1 MRPRPEAVSRGIVW
15 LLFALLLPAC
25 APLQPVIPQLELTL
39 PQYPIA
45 LPTGFGINV
54 FADGLHEPHGMA
66 IGPGGHV
73 YVAERGSGRIVRLP
87 DRNQDGS
94 ADAREVVG
102 DGLTSP
108 AGLAFM
114 RDGSLFVAGASR
126 ITRLSRPDD
135 QGFYRQ
141 YEILIDD
148 LPSGGRVVPVLR
160 FTPDES
166 SLLVA
171 NIPASSSGRQAAQD
185 SQQGAIL
192 RYNPNGSGEC
202 VVASTSGGIGGMAF
216 RPGTDELWV
225 TAALPGMP
233 DALYR
238 LGAGTSAGC
247 DRVLQLAVELPDQ
260 SAPLGLAFYTV
271 DRFPPSYRDGL
282 FVALHGSWESRRP
295 LGFKIIYLSL
305 LDGQPTPAQDWATG
319 WLIDPPG
326 RSWGRPVDLI
336 TGSDGS
342 LYLTDASRGFVYRI
356 YYLGDD

>member
-1 MRPRPEAVSRGIVW
+1 MRATPFIETIANHIILLVNVMVQIKIDTMMFAFLRAVDDAGGPGDRVRVTLTYRHNLITPFLSTWWPTLRLTAMREGIVEK
-15 LLFALLLPAC
+15 FRTSR
-25 APLQPVIPQLELTL
+25 VT
-39 PQYPIA
+39 
-45 LPTGFGINV
+45 
-54 FADGLHEPHGMA
+54 
-66 IGPGGHV
+66 
-73 YVAERGSGRIVRLP
+73 
-87 DRNQDGS
+87 
-94 ADAREVVG
+94 
-102 DGLTSP
+102 GLT
-108 AGLAFM
+108 
-114 RDGSLFVAGASR
+114 
-126 ITRLSRPDD
+126 
-135 QGFYRQ
+135 
-141 YEILIDD
+141 
-148 LPSGGRVVPVLR
+148 
-160 FTPDES
+160 
-166 SLLVA
+166 
-171 NIPASSSGRQAAQD
+171 
-185 SQQGAIL
+185 
-192 RYNPNGSGEC
+192 
-202 VVASTSGGIGGMAF
+202 GGMAF
-216 RPGTDELWV
+216 LPGTDELWV

-295 LGFKIIYLSL
+295 LGFKIVYLSL

>member
-1 MRPRPEAVSRGIVW
+1 VFVQF
-15 LLFALLLPAC
+15 LTAC
-25 APLQPVIPQLELTL
+25 VLLQPPIPRLELTL

-45 LPTGFGINV
+45 LPIGFAINV
-54 FADGLHEPHGMA
+54 FASGLHEPHGMA
-66 IGPGGHV
+66 IGPGGYV

-108 AGLAFM
+108 ASLAFM
-114 RDGSLFVAGASR
+114 RDGSLLVAGASR
-126 ITRLSRPDD
+126 ITRLSQPDD
-135 QGFYRQ
+135 QGFYLK
-141 YEILIDD
+141 YEILIDG
-148 LPSGGRVVPVLR
+148 LPSGGQFAPVLR
-160 FTPDES
+160 IAPDES
-166 SLLVA
+166 FLLVA
-171 NIPASSSGRQAAQD
+171 NIAAYSTGRQASQY

-216 RPGTDELWV
+216 QPGTDELWL
-225 TAALPGMP
+225 TAS

-238 LGAGTSAGC
+238 IGAVTAAGC
-247 DRVLQLAVELPDQ
+247 DRVLQLAGEIPDQ
-260 SAPLGLAFYTV
+260 SAPLGLAFYTA

-295 LGFKIIYLSL
+295 LGFKIVYLPL
-305 LDGQPTPAQDWATG
+305 LDGQPAPAQDWATG
-319 WLIDPPG
+319 WLIDPPR

-336 TGSDGS
+336 TGPDGS

-356 YYLGDD
+356 VYLGDD